1 MGINSDKAA
10 DTADANAHNLCAF
23 RRRNERG
30 DERERGGGDCVG
42 LVVLS
47 RCDLFHMKMRKANR
61 KLAG

>member
-1 MGINSDKAA
+1 MPTIYVHFA
-10 DTADANAHNLCAF
+10 DGMK
-23 RRRNERG
+23 EEMRG
-30 DERERGGGDCVG
+30 REGGGDCVG